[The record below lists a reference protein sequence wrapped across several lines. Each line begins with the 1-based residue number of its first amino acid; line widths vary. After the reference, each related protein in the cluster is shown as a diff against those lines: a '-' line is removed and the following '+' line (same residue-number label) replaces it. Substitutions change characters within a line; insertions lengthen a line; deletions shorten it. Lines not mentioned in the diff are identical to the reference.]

1 MKFISPGLGLGAILA
16 KPKAIT
22 DKQIYISASALA
34 TSLTKE
40 EKSLE
45 LLYPVVSRIRHV
57 SAQVAAAV
65 IVETVE
71 EGLARDKQI
80 IEMVQNDI
88 EVLKTRKGK
97 EWDNLVKFVQE
108 NMWDPD
114 NEKFFNTEEVLGKSK
129 M

>member
-1 MKFISPGLGLGAILA
+1 LGAILA
-16 KPKAIT
+16 KPKYIT
-22 DKQIYISASALA
+22 DQQIYTSASALA
-34 TSLTKE
+34 TSLTEE
-40 EKSLE
+40 EKYLD
-45 LLYPVVSRIRHV
+45 LLYPVVKRIRHV

-65 IVETVE
+65 IVETVA

-88 EVLKTRKGK
+88 EVLKTRKGRK
-97 EWDNLVKFVQE
+97 WDKLVKFVQE

-114 NEKFFNTEEVLGKSK
+114 NEKFFNSEEVLNRSK